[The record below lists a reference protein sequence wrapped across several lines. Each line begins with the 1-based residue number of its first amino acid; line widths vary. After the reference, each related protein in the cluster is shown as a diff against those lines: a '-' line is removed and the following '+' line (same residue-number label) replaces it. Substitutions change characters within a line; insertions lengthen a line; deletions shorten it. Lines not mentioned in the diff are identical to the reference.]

1 MGGIGSR
8 GPVKLPSFF
17 SFSDFHFP
25 FILNSQFEF
34 NHGCEFVLNLNVQNK
49 HTSMVVFYLSIYF
62 VFILFSV
69 FPSFLFISFLT
80 FKIQIPNSSLG
91 YGLKIQT

>member
-1 MGGIGSR
+1 
-8 GPVKLPSFF
+8 
-17 SFSDFHFP
+17 
-25 FILNSQFEF
+25 
-34 NHGCEFVLNLNVQNK
+34 
-49 HTSMVVFYLSIYF
+49 MVVFYLSIYF

-80 FKIQIPNSSLG
+80 FKIQIPNYNLG